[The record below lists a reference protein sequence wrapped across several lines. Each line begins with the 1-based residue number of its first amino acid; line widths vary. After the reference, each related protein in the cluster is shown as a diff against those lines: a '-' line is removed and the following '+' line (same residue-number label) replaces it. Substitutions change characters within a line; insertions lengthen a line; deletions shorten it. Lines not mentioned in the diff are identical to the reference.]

1 MSKGT
6 FEELSVEE
14 FDDLIENF
22 INRGDDRIE
31 LSTFLEAMA
40 EIEKEKTLRIVE
52 LSGKFTNGEV
62 IFDALSPLTVQNNE
76 IIVGDTKIVLKLRPA
91 SE

>member
-1 MSKGT
+1 MSKET

-31 LSTFLEAMA
+31 LSTFLKAMA
-40 EIEKEKTLRIVE
+40 EIEKEKTFRVVE
-52 LSGKFTNGEV
+52 LSGEFANGEV
-62 IFDALSPLTVQNNE
+62 IFDTPSLLTVQNNE
-76 IIVGDTKIVLKLRPA
+76 ITVGDTKIVLKLRPV

>member
-1 MSKGT
+1 MSKET

-40 EIEKEKTLRIVE
+40 EIEKEKTPRIVE
-52 LSGKFTNGEV
+52 LSGEFANGEV
-62 IFDALSPLTVQNNE
+62 IFDTPSPLTVQDNE
-76 IIVGDTKIVLKLRPA
+76 IIVGDEKIVLKLRSV